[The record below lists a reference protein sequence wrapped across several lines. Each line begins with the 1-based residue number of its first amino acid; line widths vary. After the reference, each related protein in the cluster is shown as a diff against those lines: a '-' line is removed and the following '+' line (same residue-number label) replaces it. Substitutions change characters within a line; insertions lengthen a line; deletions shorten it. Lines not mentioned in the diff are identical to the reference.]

1 MFMDN
6 FRSESA
12 MMSRPLVSSA
22 GLKRSII
29 TYYYRSAWSE
39 EENYFFAVFPPQLCS
54 FSQTGSPRS
63 KVVRVQNGGVY
74 TVETKKINRVLVET
88 DKPNPEPRWRP
99 KRIRGGVASLSNQI
113 RMDVFPRIPLRKA
126 EQPRFAAHEKW
137 ECRQILK
144 VKKYESDHNNV
155 H

>member
-74 TVETKKINRVLVET
+74 TVEMKKIYRVSVE
-88 DKPNPEPRWRP
+88 
-99 KRIRGGVASLSNQI
+99 I
-113 RMDVFPRIPLRKA
+113 
-126 EQPRFAAHEKW
+126 
-137 ECRQILK
+137 
-144 VKKYESDHNNV
+144 Y
-155 H
+155 